1 VERSMTKLHADEKKL
16 LESVVERG
24 EWKSARL
31 GARERDRYARYA
43 KATFHKN
50 RQVKASRRPRKCD
63 ALPLFRRRFANCLA
77 YRADRQEHG
86 CRRRAC
92 V

>member
-1 VERSMTKLHADEKKL
+1 MTKLHADEKKL
-16 LESVVERG
+16 LESVEQG

-43 KATFHKN
+43 KATFHRN
-50 RQVKASRRPRKCD
+50 RQVKASGRPR
-63 ALPLFRRRFANCLA
+63 
-77 YRADRQEHG
+77 E
-86 CRRRAC
+86 